1 MAYRADI
8 EIGVKGADKLREL
21 QERVVKLSR
30 AVEDANVKTLIDRS
44 AVQSVS
50 EYTSVVAKAA
60 DTLRETAVQLNA
72 AGKASGDYANAISQ
86 YVTALG
92 QSNSLQKIQNNLI
105 ADEIELRRKQKLAQS
120 GITETTQY
128 GGPIGPGPA
137 SAIGTLAGQTSPV
150 AERVQRIVQARKE
163 EAQLQAALLRLE
175 EKSASVLNEKV
186 QAQQN
191 LVQGTREV
199 VELLQQQ
206 EQKTRFL
213 AGTSGAVQGPL
224 APLVNPRATGFPVAL
239 PLTKAEQVSAEL
251 AARKQAILERTVTTT
266 QELSGLAANLQR
278 IEINSVV
285 AIEDANRAKERAVV
299 LAEKELAISKQGAL
313 VAGRFS
319 PVGGAPNIPGSPAAL
334 AASSARRKE
343 ALSNAVIGGAF
354 PLLFG
359 QGAGAAVGGGLG
371 GAAGGL
377 LGGQFGF
384 GLSLVGTAIGQAF
397 DTASQSAKDF
407 ADALTDTGDA
417 TAALETALGKLD
429 KETKT
434 QISNL
439 AKSGQQAAAAE
450 ASFDALAEKIGVE
463 QAEAFQRAGKATSE
477 WGSNLQT
484 WLTKTYASLVL
495 LGEEFDRVIFK
506 LPGTQPPTSVFD
518 IVEAAPQQQQ
528 LSQEAQD
535 RIENLAGQ
543 NTLLEKQVALSRL
556 TTDASIEQRLQLERQ
571 VSLQEYVNT
580 AVELERQLKQKL
592 LSEQEYN
599 LRLKAAELN
608 LTRDIYQLENDA
620 QQERERRAKEAR
632 QAAEQAAKKQEQTI
646 KSILGL
652 QAELL
657 QTSLQAAD
665 VDVEVA
671 KLRDGQAGAL
681 KEEADQLNARF
692 NVEARILQLQ
702 LDQKLASS
710 DISAQEANLL
720 QSVYTQQLANLKAQ
734 YDIRQALINQAQA
747 ELQLNKFIA
756 DEAVKQQ
763 ALQPFEDLRKNRELE
778 VQYSK
783 TYLRLVT
790 EGILPA
796 EAERAAN
803 FERLVAEQLNSLD
816 QQIAITNAALV
827 QAEAYGASADKI
839 KELREELERL
849 QGARGAVAVQGAVG
863 AGEGKSNRERL
874 QEEIASVQGQ
884 LNTLLDPINQITT
897 AAEGIGLAF
906 SDSFKGIVSGT
917 MTAQEALANFFQSVA
932 DQFLDMAAQMIAK
945 WIQLTILNS
954 ILKLFP
960 TGAATGSAASGGY
973 TLPSGAGYAEGFSL
987 PSLLPGRANGG
998 PVTGGMPY
1006 IVGERGPELFV
1017 PGASGSI
1024 VPNNQLGSAGNKV
1037 EVGQINISVENTG
1050 ESLSPQAQK
1059 QIAGQV
1065 RGIVLATLVDQ
1076 QRSGGILR

>member
-1 MAYRADI
+1 VAYRADI

-30 AVEDANVKTLIDRS
+30 AVEDANVKTLIDRK

-60 DTLRETAVQLNA
+60 DTLRETAIQLNA
-72 AGKASGDYANAISQ
+72 AGKASGDYADAINQ
-86 YVTALG
+86 YVTAIG
-92 QSNSLQKIQNNLI
+92 QANTVQQIQNNLI
-105 ADEIELRRKQKLAQS
+105 ADEIELRRKQKLAQA
-120 GITETTQY
+120 GIRETTQY
-128 GGPIGPGPA
+128 AGPIGPGPA
-137 SAIGTLAGQTSPV
+137 SAVGTLAGQTSPV
-150 AERVQRIVQARKE
+150 AERIQRTIQAKRDE
-163 EAQLQAALLRLE
+163 VDLQAALLRLE

-186 QAQQN
+186 QAQEN
-191 LVQGTREV
+191 LVAGTREV
-199 VELLQQQ
+199 LTLLQQQ
-206 EQKTRFL
+206 AEKTKFL

-224 APLVNPRATGFPVAL
+224 APLVNPRNTGFPVAL
-239 PLTKAEQVSAEL
+239 PLTKAEEASAAL
-251 AARKQAILERTVTTT
+251 AAKKQEILERTARTT
-266 QELSGLAANLQR
+266 QELTGLASNLQR

-285 AIEDANRAKERAVV
+285 AIEDANRAREKAVT
-299 LAEKELAISKQGAL
+299 LAEKELIISKQGAL
-313 VAGRFS
+313 IAGRFS
-319 PVGGAPNIPGSPAAL
+319 PVGGAANIPGSPAAL
-334 AASSARRKE
+334 AANAARRKE

-377 LGGQFGF
+377 IGGQFGF
-384 GLSLVGTAIGQAF
+384 GLSLVGTAIGQTF
-397 DTASQSAKDF
+397 DNASQSAKDF
-407 ADALTDTGDA
+407 SDALADTGDA
-417 TAALETALGKLD
+417 TNALEVALGKLD
-429 KETKT
+429 KTTKT

-450 ASFDALAEKIGVE
+450 ASFEALAEKIGIE
-463 QAEAFQRAGKATSE
+463 QAEAFERAGKATSE

-484 WLTKTYASLVL
+484 WLTKTYANVVL
-495 LGEEFDRVIFK
+495 LGEAFDRTFRG
-506 LPGTQPPTSVFD
+506 LPGLQQPTSVFD
-518 IVEAAPQQQQ
+518 LVEAAPQQQ

-535 RIENLAGQ
+535 RIEDLAGQ
-543 NTLLEKQVALSRL
+543 NNLLEKQVALTQL
-556 TTDASIEQRLQLERQ
+556 TADASIDQRLQLERQ
-571 VSLQEYVNT
+571 VALQEYVNS

-592 LSEQEYN
+592 LSDQEFN

-608 LTRDIYQLENDA
+608 LTRELYTLENAA
-620 QQERERRAKEAR
+620 QQERERKAKEAR
-632 QAAEQAAKKQEQTI
+632 QAAEQAARKQEQTV

-671 KLRDGQAGAL
+671 RIREGQAEAL
-681 KEEADQLNARF
+681 KEESNQLNTKF

-702 LDQKLASS
+702 LDQKLTSS
-710 DISAQEANLL
+710 EISVQEKNLL
-720 QSVYTQQLANLKAQ
+720 ESIYTQQLANLKAQ
-734 YDIRQALINQAQA
+734 YEVRQALIAQAQA

-756 DEAVKQQ
+756 DEAAKQQ
-763 ALQPFEDLRKNRELE
+763 ALQPFEDLRRNRELE
-778 VQYSK
+778 IQYSK
-783 TYLRLVT
+783 TYLRLIT
-790 EGILPA
+790 EGVLPA
-796 EAERAAN
+796 EAERIAN
-803 FERLVAEQLNSLD
+803 FERLVAEQFSALD
-816 QQIAITNAALV
+816 KQIAIAKATLV
-827 QAEAYGASADKI
+827 QAEAYGTSADRV

-849 QGARGAVAVQGAVG
+849 EAARGATTAVAAQGAG
-863 AGEGKSNRERL
+863 IGLNNRERL

-917 MTAQEALANFFQSVA
+917 MTAQEALAGFFQSVA
-932 DQFLDMAAQMIAK
+932 DQFLDMAAQIIAK

-960 TGAATGSAASGGY
+960 TNAAIGTAASGGY

-987 PSLLPGRANGG
+987 PQIIPGKATGG

-1017 PGASGSI
+1017 PGASGTI
-1024 VPNNQLGSAGNKV
+1024 IPNNQMGGGNKV

-1050 ESLSPQAQK
+1050 DSLSPQAQK